1 MLPVQGAWVQSL
13 VWELRSYM
21 LCGTSKNFKESLEEV
36 TCLPSLIIQ
45 FTSLNT
51 TLRILWIEL
60 DQELNGEKRREK
72 TESIKAK
79 AVVSYLEND
88 SWEATDTQCL
98 GATWVHPAPCSLL
111 VLLIPKFRNAFINS
125 FTDFLISIVLVSG
138 C

>member
-21 LCGTSKNFKESLEEV
+21 LCGISKNFKESLEEV

-60 DQELNGEKRREK
+60 DQELNGEKRRENMSPCEGCMV
-72 TESIKAK
+72 TLGPILFSVGSFPLHQWCALCEVRGYSKAM
-79 AVVSYLEND
+79 APAWSFDFYL
-88 SWEATDTQCL
+88 
-98 GATWVHPAPCSLL
+98 PIPCSLPPQ
-111 VLLIPKFRNAFINS
+111 I
-125 FTDFLISIVLVSG
+125 
-138 C
+138 